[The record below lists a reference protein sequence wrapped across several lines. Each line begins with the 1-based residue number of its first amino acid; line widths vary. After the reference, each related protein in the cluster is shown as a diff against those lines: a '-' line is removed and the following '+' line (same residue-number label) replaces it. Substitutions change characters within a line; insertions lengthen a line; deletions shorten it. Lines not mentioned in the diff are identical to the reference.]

1 MVINHLIENNSLF
14 LGVVIRTSKISIM
27 YNFEYQNPVK
37 IIFGKGEINKVGI
50 NIPEDSKILLT
61 YGGGSIFKNGIY
73 DQVKASIKGFEVVEF
88 GGIEPNPHYET
99 LMKAVDVVKSENITF
114 LLSVGG
120 GSVLDGTKFIAAAAL
135 FQEGDPWQILSKN
148 SPVKEALPIGAVI
161 TLPATGSEMNGNS
174 VVTRI
179 ETTEKLAFASLKV
192 MPVFSVLDPEVI
204 FSLPEKQVAN
214 GIVDAFVHVI
224 EQYLTFP
231 VNSPIQDRFAESILV
246 TLVEEGPKVL
256 ANRADYDAAANF
268 MWCATMALNGLIGVG
283 VPQDWSTHA
292 IGHELTAY
300 HGIDHARTLAI
311 VLPGVMNIKRKLKKD
326 KILQL
331 GERVWG
337 IREGS
342 EDERIDKTIQKTI
355 DFFESVGL
363 PTTLP
368 DYGVSADTIDTICT
382 RFKKRG
388 YKIGENADMGP
399 TEIRL
404 VLESRM
410 KN

>member
-1 MVINHLIENNSLF
+1 
-14 LGVVIRTSKISIM
+14 M

-37 IIFGKGEINKVGI
+37 IIFGKGEISKVGA
-50 NIPEDSKILLT
+50 NIPKGSKILLT
-61 YGGGSIFKNGIY
+61 YGGGSIFKNGVY
-73 DQVKASIKGFEVVEF
+73 DQVKASIKDFEVIEF

-99 LMKAVDVVKSENITF
+99 LMKAVDVVKNENITF

-120 GSVLDGTKFIAAAAL
+120 GSVIDGTKFIAAAAC
-135 FQEGDPWQILSKN
+135 FSKGDPWDILSKRA
-148 SPVKEALPIGAVI
+148 PVENAILHGAVL
-161 TLPATGSEMNGNS
+161 TLPATGSEMNSGA

-179 ETTEKLAFASLKV
+179 ETKEKLAFMSPKV
-192 MPVFSVLDPEVI
+192 MPLFSILDPEVI

-231 VNSPIQDRFAESILV
+231 VDSPIQDRFAESILK
-246 TLVEEGPKVL
+246 TLIEEGPKVL
-256 ANRADYDAAANF
+256 ANRTDYNAAANF
-268 MWCATMALNGLIGVG
+268 MWSATMALNGLIGAG
-283 VPQDWSTHA
+283 VPQDWATHM

-311 VLPGVMNIKRKLKKD
+311 VLPGVMHIKREQKKD

-337 IREGS
+337 VLDGTD
-342 EDERIDKTIQKTI
+342 DERIDETIQKTI
-355 DFFESVGL
+355 EFFESVGI
-363 PTTLP
+363 PTKLP
-368 DYGVSADTIDTICT
+368 DYSVTSETIDTICT

-388 YKIGENADMGP
+388 YKVGEKANIGPN
-399 TEIRL
+399 EIRL
-404 VLESRM
+404 ILEDRL
-410 KN
+410 